1 MRILVTGAAGFI
13 GAAVSHALLDQ
24 GHEVVG
30 YDNLNDY
37 YDTSLKDARLSRLTA
52 RTSFLF
58 VRGDLSDRAAVRKV
72 FDEGSFERV
81 AHLGAQAGVRHS
93 IEAPLAYV
101 ESNLLGTAHV
111 LEGCRHQ
118 GVRHL
123 VYASTSSVYGLH
135 TDLPYRT
142 SSAASHPISFYSA
155 TKRSTEV
162 MVHAYSH
169 LFRLPAT
176 GLRFFTVYG
185 PWGRPDM
192 ALFRFTRAIIEG
204 RPIPVYKRGLHTRDF
219 TYIDDAVRA
228 VLAALDRPAEPDP
241 DFDPSRPREETSS
254 APWRLYN
261 VGYGRPVNLMRYI
274 EVIES
279 CIGRKAVL
287 EFLPAQQGDVSDTF
301 ADTEPLQRE
310 LGVRP
315 EVGIEEGV
323 RRFVE
328 WFRGYYGI

>member
-1 MRILVTGAAGFI
+1 MRTLVTGAAGFI

-30 YDNLNDY
+30 FDNLNDY
-37 YDTSLKDARLSRLTA
+37 YETSLKDARLARLTS
-52 RTSFLF
+52 RSGFRF
-58 VRGDLSDRAAVRKV
+58 VRGDLSDRESVRKV
-72 FDEGSFERV
+72 FHEDSIERV

-93 IEAPLAYV
+93 IDAPLAHV
-101 ESNLLGTAHV
+101 DSNLLGTAHV
-111 LEGCRHQ
+111 LEGCRHH
-118 GVRHL
+118 GVKHL

-135 TDLPYRT
+135 TDMPYRT
-142 SSAASHPISFYSA
+142 ASAASHPMSFYSA
-155 TKRSTEV
+155 TKRATEL
-162 MVHAYSH
+162 MTHAYSH

-192 ALFRFTRAIIEG
+192 ALFRFTRSIIEG
-204 RPIPVYKRGLHTRDF
+204 RPIPVYKQGMHTRDF
-219 TYIDDAVRA
+219 TYIDDVVRA

-241 DFDPSRPREETSS
+241 DFDPARPREETSS

-261 VGYGRPVNLMRYI
+261 VGCGQPLQVMRYI
-274 EVIES
+274 EVIEA
-279 CIGRKAVL
+279 CVGRKAVIQL
-287 EFLPAQQGDVSDTF
+287 LPAQLGDVSDTF
-301 ADTEPLQRE
+301 ADTGPLERE

-315 EVGIEEGV
+315 QVGIQEGV

-328 WFRGYYGI
+328 WFRDYYRV